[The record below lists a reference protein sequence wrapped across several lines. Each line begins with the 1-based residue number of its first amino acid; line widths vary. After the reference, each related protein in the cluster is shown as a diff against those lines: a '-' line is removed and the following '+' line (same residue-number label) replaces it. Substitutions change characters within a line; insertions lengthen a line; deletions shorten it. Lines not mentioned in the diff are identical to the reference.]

1 MRAGALAAA
10 AAISAALAT
19 LASLSPVRMYLG
31 KLDSEIIGM
40 TNDVFVHMTL
50 PRLAVGLAAIFGG
63 IYLREG
69 HPRLGWALVFAAPV
83 LVIVAHLLLLAFNL

>member
-1 MRAGALAAA
+1 VRAGALAAA
-10 AAISAALAT
+10 VAISASLAT

-40 TNDVFVHMTL
+40 TDDVFVHMTL
-50 PRLAVGLAAIFGG
+50 PRLVIGLAAIFGG

-69 HPRLGWALVFAAPV
+69 LPRLSWALVLTAPV
-83 LVIVAHLLLLAFNL
+83 LVIVAHILLLTFNL